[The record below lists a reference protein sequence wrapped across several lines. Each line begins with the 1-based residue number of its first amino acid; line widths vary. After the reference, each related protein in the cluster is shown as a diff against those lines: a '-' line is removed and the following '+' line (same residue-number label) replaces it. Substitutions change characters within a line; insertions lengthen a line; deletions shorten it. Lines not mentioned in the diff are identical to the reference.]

1 MGSRY
6 AKRAS
11 QNGWE
16 SRTNR
21 RARGNIRS
29 FIEVSRDRRLFE
41 MTWAIGSRRRDVKVH
56 SYHAIVRLCHACRS
70 ATPGRLQV
78 HLVVSVFEGSAP
90 HAKGGSAELRLRAQL
105 DGSGQLFAGR

>member
-29 FIEVSRDRRLFE
+29 FVEVSRDRRLFE

-78 HLVVSVFEGSAP
+78 HLELDACRIRVRGQRTPRQRRF
-90 HAKGGSAELRLRAQL
+90 GGA
-105 DGSGQLFAGR
+105 